1 MTGKVINSPELSL
14 YQVMADI
21 LIANSCLEKS
31 RVSSNKLSKCLNV
44 IEQWCLEL
52 QKNGYK

>member
-14 YQVMADI
+14 YQVKADI

-31 RVSSNKLSKCLNV
+31 RVSSNKLSKYLRGQC
-44 IEQWCLEL
+44 
-52 QKNGYK
+52 G